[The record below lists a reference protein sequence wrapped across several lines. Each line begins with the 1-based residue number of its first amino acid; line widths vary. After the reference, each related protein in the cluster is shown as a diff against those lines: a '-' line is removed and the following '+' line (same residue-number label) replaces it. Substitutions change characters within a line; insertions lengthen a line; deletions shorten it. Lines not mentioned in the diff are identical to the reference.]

1 MENKQR
7 SIDYDGLDGILQIP
21 DITVAESKW
30 YRSPWPY
37 ALTAACLIGA
47 FLLLDLKQ
55 ADLPQSLALQSN
67 HTTPSPPLNQSP
79 ARASENAAAKNPLQ
93 NLDNPQTAALPSAQD
108 PPKLAESNSAP
119 QAAVSAAVTPP
130 PNIAGEVAAASPS
143 GVLFTVHFKFDS
155 SRLRLLGN
163 SEKEAL
169 IQAAKICPNIIKL
182 TGHTCNYG
190 PAEIN
195 RQIGLARANSVKNLL
210 SANGIPD
217 KQIIV
222 ASDGMDN
229 PVEAND
235 TPAGAAKNRRVELI
249 CLDQ

>member
-21 DITVAESKW
+21 DISVAEPKW
-30 YRSPWPY
+30 YRSRWPY
-37 ALTAACLIGA
+37 TLTAAALIGA
-47 FLLLDLKQ
+47 FLLLELKQ
-55 ADLPQSLALQSN
+55 AHLPQSLALQSD
-67 HTTPSPPLNQSP
+67 HTTPSPPPTQSP
-79 ARASENAAAKNPLQ
+79 APASDNTAAENPPQ
-93 NLDNPQTAALPSAQD
+93 NLAGPQTAAPPATQEPPVLAENSSAQQ
-108 PPKLAESNSAP
+108 AE
-119 QAAVSAAVTPP
+119 PP
-130 PNIAGEVAAASPS
+130 PNIAGEVSAASPS
-143 GVLFTVHFKFDS
+143 AVLFTVHFKFDS

-163 SEKEAL
+163 SEKAAL
-169 IQAAKICPNIIKL
+169 IQAAKTCSNIIKL

-217 KQIIV
+217 GQIIV